1 MLLITG
7 ATGHSG
13 RWLLGRLEQ
22 EKWNEPIRCIV
33 RSVSNTDHLDHRN
46 LHIKKVVGDLK
57 DAEFVNRAFTDVD
70 QVIHIAGIQM
80 SENIISAARLN
91 HVKQL
96 ILVHTTGR
104 FSQYKSASADY
115 IRIEDK
121 IIAWRDGQ
129 DEIEI
134 TIVRPTMIYGSQM
147 DANMHKLIAYLD
159 HHKFFPM
166 FGKGAN
172 LMQPV
177 HARDLGNAFYDILDH
192 WETTKNKEYDLSG
205 KAPIPYRDI
214 IRTTGRLLGRKNI
227 IVSFPIGFSI
237 LAARVYNAVFGKH
250 AIISVEQVMRMQED
264 KAFPHE
270 TATQDFGF
278 TAICFEDGIRE
289 EIEEYK
295 ALNQKKSDR
304 DK

>member
-7 ATGHSG
+7 AAGHSG
-13 RWLLGRLEQ
+13 KWLLQRLEK
-22 EKWNEPIRCIV
+22 EKWKEPIRCIV
-33 RSVSNTDHLDHRN
+33 RSGSNTDHLDHN
-46 LHIKKVVGDLK
+46 ALHIEKVVGDLK
-57 DAEFVNRAFTDVD
+57 DAEFVNHAFSDVD

-80 SENIISAARLN
+80 SENIVSAARLN

-115 IRIEDK
+115 IRIEDG
-121 IIAWRDGQ
+121 ILAWREGQ
-129 DEIEI
+129 NEIEL

-166 FGKGAN
+166 FGRGEN

-177 HARDLGNAFYDILDH
+177 HARDLGNAFYDILNH

-205 KAPIPYRDI
+205 KEPITYRDI
-214 IRTTGRLLGRKNI
+214 IRTTGRLLGKQNA

-237 LAARVYNAVFGKH
+237 FAARVYNAVFGKR

-264 KAFPHE
+264 KAFSHE
-270 TATQDFGF
+270 KASKDFGYDPMS
-278 TAICFEDGIRE
+278 FEEGIGE
-289 EIEEYK
+289 EILEYQRIK
-295 ALNQKKSDR
+295 QVRKN
-304 DK
+304 

>member
-7 ATGHSG
+7 ASGHSG
-13 RWLLGRLEQ
+13 KWLLDRLEQ
-22 EKWNEPIRCIV
+22 EGWKGPIRCV
-33 RSVSNTDHLDHRN
+33 LRPESNTDHLNRKA
-46 LHIKKVVGDLK
+46 LYIEKVVGDLK

-80 SENIISAARLN
+80 SENIVSAARLN

-115 IRIEDK
+115 IRIEDE

-192 WETTKNKEYDLSG
+192 WETTQNKEYDLSG
-205 KAPIPYRDI
+205 KAPIAYRDI
-214 IRTTGRLLGRKNI
+214 IQTTGRLLGRKNVI
-227 IVSFPIGFSI
+227 ISFPIRFSI
-237 LAARVYNAVFGKH
+237 FAARVYNAVFGRR

-264 KAFPHE
+264 KAFSHE
-270 TATQDFGF
+270 AATRDFEF
-278 TAICFEDGIRE
+278 APICFEDGIRE

-295 ALNQKKSDR
+295 ALKQK
-304 DK
+304 